1 MSSSDGRPACRRG
14 WHDDPDNSGLC
25 IHCAIILDADPDED
39 PNDFRRSRGWSDMP
53 LEPVPKGKVQP

>member
-1 MSSSDGRPACRRG
+1 MSSREGSERCSKG

-39 PNDFRRSRGWSDMP
+39 PNDFRRSRGWPDMP
-53 LEPVPKGKVQP
+53 IGPSEEDKQ